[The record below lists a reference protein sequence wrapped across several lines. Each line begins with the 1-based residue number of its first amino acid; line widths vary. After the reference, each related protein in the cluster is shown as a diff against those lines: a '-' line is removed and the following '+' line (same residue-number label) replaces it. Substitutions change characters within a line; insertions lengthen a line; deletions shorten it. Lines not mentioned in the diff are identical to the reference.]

1 VKKRLPFLLLVLA
14 VAIPVQGQIIFDK
27 ETLEYH
33 ATLLDEQWE
42 AVYRFTNIG
51 ETTVTISKVTTSCGC
66 TVATMDKN
74 LYRPGESGEIKALF
88 TFGTRTG
95 TQRKRISVETTGVV
109 RKSHSLV
116 MVSHIPK
123 WFEMEPNILRWK
135 STEPLASKELTIT
148 VTDPDLIQ
156 LTAPGQLESFDL
168 EIRENGGGIYVF
180 TATPHNLRKG
190 ITESISLDAVVSAD
204 GKVRK
209 QPIHVFCLVR

>member
-1 VKKRLPFLLLVLA
+1 MKKRLLFLLLVLA

-156 LTAPGQLESFDL
+156 L
-168 EIRENGGGIYVF
+168 IRGNGGGIYVF